1 MDEEEFTKWVETLQQ
16 ALKLGLQLEL
26 FTRPGEIESFV
37 AMHEEQGV
45 QKKILVLYDT
55 MPGGTGYLK
64 RLYENLPHIAA
75 QVRNHLKEEQ
85 CETACYSCLK
95 DYWNQRVHALL
106 DRSLVDEVLAELAAD

>member
-1 MDEEEFTKWVETLQQ
+1 VETLQQ
-16 ALKLGLQLEL
+16 TFKLGLQLEL

-37 AMHEEQGV
+37 AVREERGV
-45 QKKILVLYDT
+45 QQKILVFYDT

-64 RLYENLPHIAA
+64 RFYEHLPRIAE
-75 QVRNHLKEEQ
+75 QVRKHLKNEH

-106 DRSLVDEVLAELAAD
+106 DRTLVDSVLAEIAQD